1 MNMENLRMLSHGS
14 RKGASLGQAESTA
27 ELADYYYH
35 FYDTKELRRLIPYNP
50 VKAIGLYRRAATKH
64 FSDAGY
70 AALQAAFG
78 YIFHIGHLPLDWGL
92 IADLTHMAATKERFM
107 FYLTIYWLYA
117 NPWLRGNE
125 KYTFRCTILNTC
137 TR

>member
-1 MNMENLRMLSHGS
+1 M
-14 RKGASLGQAESTA
+14 GQAESTA

-35 FYDTKELRRLIPYNP
+35 FYDAKELRRLIPYNP

-78 YIFHIGHLPLDWGL
+78 YIFHIGHPSSRLGSHCRLN
-92 IADLTHMAATKERFM
+92 THGSHKRALYVLLA
-107 FYLTIYWLYA
+107 IYWLHA
-117 NPWLRGNE
+117 HPRLRG
-125 KYTFRCTILNTC
+125 
-137 TR
+137 